1 LVLVWLAGAGLA
13 PRAAAQEVAVPA
25 DWRVADGYR
34 VEIVHEVDAA
44 TQGSWVSL
52 ALGPSNAG
60 ELVFFTGDQY
70 GAIHEVRLPR
80 AGGALRIAQVP
91 AAIGHAQGLLWHAG
105 KLFVV
110 VNEGG
115 RSGLFALDDGD
126 GDGTLER
133 VERLLALDGEGEH
146 GPHGVVLAPD
156 GEHLLIVCGNHT
168 RPPEPLAH
176 TRVPAA
182 AFTEGLLDPREW
194 DPNGHARNVL
204 APGGYVIEVD
214 PRTGAAEMVAAG
226 FRNAYDL
233 AVAPTGEVYTFDSDM
248 EWDMGSPWYRPT
260 RLIQVVS
267 GADHGWRSGSGK
279 WPVWRED
286 MLPPVTDVGPG
297 SPTGVLTGAGA
308 AFPARDQTALYLL
321 DWTFGTLH
329 RARLAPDGAGH
340 TAELEPF
347 LTGRALPLTDAV
359 VADDGAMYV
368 TTGGRH
374 TRSHLLRVRYVGDES
389 TDPADWPAPNA
400 AALRRIELERSHRGE
415 VDAAG
420 LEALLAHLGH
430 ADRRLRYA
438 ARVGLEHQPIERY
451 APRLAALVDPFARSQ
466 GWLALLRATTPHD
479 GEREAPWIDAALADL
494 GRVEG
499 AALGERDLLVWLRA
513 HQWALIERPGVAAR
527 WRERLVARL
536 DPLYPNASAAANAEL
551 AILLVHLE
559 APRVIERTLDLAEAA
574 PVEAPAGLAE
584 HIARNP
590 QYGDAIAA
598 WLAHPPPTEG
608 LRFAFALRQ
617 LASGWTP
624 ATRERLFRWLQQ
636 ARAGSGGASF
646 GGFLDLLE
654 SQALAT
660 CDAETRLQLQPWLAR
675 LTADTGATLVGA
687 MGPGR
692 AWTVADAETAL
703 TGRIVEA
710 DFERGGAL
718 YATYC
723 ANCHRIGGAGGTVG
737 PDLSSAAQKFS
748 LHDLLVAVLEPDTA
762 VSDQYQLHEWRLRDG
777 TRRIARH
784 LGQAPNGAFE
794 YLENLL
800 EPSVIGRVAP
810 DDLESLAPSPRSP
823 MPAQLTH
830 GMNANELRDL
840 IAFVASAGGANQDLL
855 AWQGRVPVPRPPV
868 PTLSATAQW
877 IIGGAAGAVT
887 ALLAALVFL
896 SRRFER

>member
-1 LVLVWLAGAGLA
+1 MPDDW
-13 PRAAAQEVAVPA
+13 QVAE
-25 DWRVADGYR
+25 GYT
-34 VEIVHEVDAA
+34 VEIVHAVDAA

-52 ALGPSNAG
+52 AVGPSTGDA
-60 ELVFFTGDQY
+60 LVFFAGDQY
-70 GAIHEVRLPR
+70 GAIHVVRLPR
-80 AGGALRIAQVP
+80 GGGAPTLERVP
-91 AAIGHAQGLLWHAG
+91 AEIGHAQGLLWHEER
-105 KLFVV
+105 LFVV
-110 VNEGG
+110 VNEGD
-115 RSGLFALDDGD
+115 RSGLFVLDDGD
-126 GDGTLER
+126 GDGRLER
-133 VERLLALDGEGEH
+133 SQRLLALAGEGEH

-156 GEHLLIVCGNHT
+156 GEHLLVVCGNHT
-168 RPPEPLAH
+168 LPPADLAWS
-176 TRVPAA
+176 RVPAA
-182 AFTEGLLDPREW
+182 AYTEGLLDPREW

-214 PRTGAAEMVAAG
+214 PRTGAAGMIAAG
-226 FRNAYDL
+226 FRNSYDL

-260 RLIQVVS
+260 RLVQVVS

-286 MLPPVTDVGPG
+286 MLPPVADVGPG

-329 RARLAPDGAGH
+329 RARLADDGAGH
-340 TAELEPF
+340 VAELEPF

-368 TTGGRH
+368 TTGGRQ
-374 TRSHLLRVRYVGDES
+374 TRSHLLRVRYVGSES
-389 TDPADWPAPNA
+389 TAPAAWPAPNA
-400 AALRRIELERSHRGE
+400 AAEKRAELERSHLGE

-451 APRLAALVDPFARSQ
+451 APRLANLVDPFARAQ
-466 GWLALLRATTPHD
+466 GWLALLRATTPLD
-479 GEREAPWIDAALADL
+479 GEREATWIDAALADL
-494 GRVEG
+494 GRVE
-499 AALGERDLLVWLRA
+499 AAQLDERHLLVWLRA

-527 WRERLVARL
+527 WRERLVERL
-536 DPLYPNASAAANAEL
+536 DPLYPHASAAANAEL
-551 AILLVHLE
+551 AILLVHLA

-617 LASGWTP
+617 LDSGWTP
-624 ATRERLFRWLQQ
+624 ATRERLFRWLQR

-654 SQALAT
+654 TQALAT
-660 CDAETRLQLQPWLAR
+660 CDAETRLMVQPWLAP
-675 LTADTGATLVGA
+675 LATEAGAPMLGA
-687 MGPGR
+687 AGPGR
-692 AWTVADAETAL
+692 AWTVLDAERAL
-703 TGRIVEA
+703 TGRVVEA

-784 LGQAPNGAFE
+784 LGQAPDGAFE

-800 EPSVIGRVAP
+800 EPSAIGRVAP
-810 DDLESLAPSPRSP
+810 DDLESLTPSPRSP

-840 IAFVASAGGANQDLL
+840 VAFVASAGGANRDLV
-855 AWQGRVPVPRPPV
+855 AWQGRVPAPRPPV
-868 PTLSATAQW
+868 PTLSETAWW
-877 IIGGAAGAVT
+877 IVGGAASVVT
-887 ALLAALVFL
+887 ALLAVLVVL